1 MKCLSFINFNRTIES
16 TNNLINQSSRPA
28 RVIKID
34 NKKNIYKKKLIS
46 FSNGLFLQSNSY
58 DRITFHS
65 QILDLL

>member
-34 NKKNIYKKKLIS
+34 NKKNIYKKKLIF

-58 DRITFHS
+58 DRITLHS